1 MDWIFLKEA
10 MGRFTYDA
18 DSTLVLH
25 DPYER
30 KARMVATVISDPL
43 DSGQELKTARGYM
56 DEFGRAQQ
64 RHLEGFLKSIQGATK
79 SFPKKWARTKFKEKE
94 LRQWFKNERVETTMV
109 IDVDTPKEEE
119 QGDLDFIVMVRFF
132 AGSYFKKFKVK

>member
-1 MDWIFLKEA
+1 
-10 MGRFTYDA
+10 
-18 DSTLVLH
+18 
-25 DPYER
+25 
-30 KARMVATVISDPL
+30 MVATVISDPL